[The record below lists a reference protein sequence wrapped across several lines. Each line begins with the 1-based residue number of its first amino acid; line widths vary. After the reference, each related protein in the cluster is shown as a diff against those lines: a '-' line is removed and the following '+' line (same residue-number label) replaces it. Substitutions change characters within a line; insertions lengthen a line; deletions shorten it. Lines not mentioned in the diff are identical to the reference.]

1 MFLLFNKLFRKKS
14 NVVNGVDYISNLPD
28 PILHLILSRLHSTKE
43 VVRTRVLST
52 RWRNLWTSIPSLEI
66 CETKPLSALQK
77 NQFKEFVYW
86 VLANRTLD
94 LDSFTLDCGDHCD
107 MSTILRLI
115 HVAVIRKVKQLDLT
129 FCLRDTGED
138 FVLPRCLLDCDSLEV
153 LKLDM
158 FMCYLSLESFTG
170 SKTLKVLVLDN
181 VGLCDHDS
189 VRSFL
194 VYCPLLEEFSLID
207 CQTDDLDYLHISCPN
222 LKTLRINNRGL
233 GYYKERLCER
243 LMKAVIELEDMEQKN
258 EFDDNFGVTVCE
270 LFFQVSHVEYLSIN
284 YLFVE
289 SISSKCECFNCP
301 KKGFPESLPSL
312 KTLEITIDGYLLDVL
327 LRILKCSPNLD
338 FLHLIFYKDISPDQY
353 EAFVEELV
361 EVETMKI
368 LTHHLKKVEFLEFNG
383 ERETLAIAQF
393 LFEHGNAL
401 EEIVFS
407 WRNEDR
413 YCKKSRKAMNEVSKF
428 YKASSVVKVITLLK
442 D

>member
-1 MFLLFNKLFRKKS
+1 MFLFDKLLRKKS
-14 NVVNGVDYISNLPD
+14 NVVKGVDYISNLPD

-52 RWRNLWTSIPSLEI
+52 RWRYLWTSIPSLEI
-66 CETKPLSALQK
+66 DISHGPKPLSALQK

-94 LDSFTLDCGDHCD
+94 LDCFTLDCGDHCD
-107 MSTILRLI
+107 MSTIVWWI
-115 HVAVIRKVKQLDLT
+115 HVAVMRKVKQLDLT
-129 FCLRDTGED
+129 FCARDTGEA
-138 FVLPRCLLDCDSLEV
+138 FVLPRCLVDCNSLEV

-170 SKTLKVLVLDN
+170 SKTLK
-181 VGLCDHDS
+181 
-189 VRSFL
+189 
-194 VYCPLLEEFSLID
+194 
-207 CQTDDLDYLHISCPN
+207 
-222 LKTLRINNRGL
+222 
-233 GYYKERLCER
+233 RLCER
-243 LMKAVIELEDMEQKN
+243 LTVLCPKLVYLEYGGHMANHFLFEVKSLKKAVIELEEMEQKN
-258 EFDDNFGVTVCE
+258 EFDDYFGVTICE
-270 LFFQVSHVEYLSIN
+270 LFFQVFHVEYLSIN
-284 YLFVE
+284 YFFVQ
-289 SISSKCECFNCP
+289 SISFKCECFNCP

-338 FLHLIFYKDISPDQY
+338 FLHLIIYKDSSPDQY
-353 EAFVEELV
+353 EAFVGELV
-361 EVETMKI
+361 EVETTRI

-401 EEIVFS
+401 EEIVFGWS
-407 WRNEDR
+407 NKDR

-442 D
+442 DQ